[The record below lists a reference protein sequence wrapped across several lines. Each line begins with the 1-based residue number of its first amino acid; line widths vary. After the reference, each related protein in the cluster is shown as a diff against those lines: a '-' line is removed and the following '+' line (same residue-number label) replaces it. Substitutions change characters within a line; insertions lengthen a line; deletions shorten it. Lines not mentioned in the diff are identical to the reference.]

1 MDYFNLFLIVGGVVL
16 ILFCYL
22 YGMNYI
28 VLKIEGLICEC
39 VWNYVEILYGVL
51 YVGLVVFVVLMYFK
65 MDFYEKNF
73 VVILILMLVI
83 VVLMVIVN
91 VGVFK
96 CNIGNDC

>member
-39 VWNYVEILYGVL
+39 V
-51 YVGLVVFVVLMYFK
+51 
-65 MDFYEKNF
+65 
-73 VVILILMLVI
+73 
-83 VVLMVIVN
+83 
-91 VGVFK
+91 
-96 CNIGNDC
+96 